1 MTWRIMVHGGCGRMR
16 PGGLNP
22 DQDEAARMGL
32 NAALDAGEAVLAGGG
47 TALDAVEAAARVLE
61 DDPVFNAGRGSALNY
76 DGAIDL
82 DAAIMDG
89 ANRDAGAVA
98 GLRTVRCPISLARA
112 VMEKSSHVLLSF
124 EGAEQFAR
132 EHGFETVDNSWF
144 ETEERRAQ
152 LETVLA
158 AGGEFDA
165 DVKYGTIGAVAVD
178 QAGHVAAATSTGG
191 LTAKRWGR
199 IGDSPLIGAGT
210 YADDRSAAVSATG
223 SGEFFMRAVAA
234 HQVAERLRLGGAS
247 LRQAID
253 DTLADI
259 REMGGT
265 GGLIAVTASGE
276 AQWGFTTSGMYR
288 GLAGADGRR
297 VAVYQEER

>member
-1 MTWRIMVHGGCGRMR
+1 MTWRLMVHGGCGAMR

-22 DQDEAARMGL
+22 EQEGAARSGL
-32 NAALDAGEAVLAGGG
+32 GAALDAGEAILARGG
-47 TALDAVEAAARVLE
+47 TALDAVEAAARALE

-76 DGAIDL
+76 EGGIDL

-89 ANRDAGAVA
+89 ATRDAGAVA
-98 GLRTVRCPISLARA
+98 GIHTIRCPISLARA

-132 EHGFETVDNSWF
+132 GHGFEEVDPKWF

-152 LETVLA
+152 LDTVLA

-178 QAGHVAAATSTGG
+178 EAGHVAAATSTGG

-199 IGDSPLIGAGT
+199 IGDSALIGAGT
-210 YADDRSAAVSATG
+210 FADDRSAAVSATG
-223 SGEFFMRAVAA
+223 SGEFFIRAVAA
-234 HQVAERLRLGGAS
+234 HQVGEHVRLAGVGLQ
-247 LRQAID
+247 QAID
-253 DTLADI
+253 ATLADI
-259 REMGGT
+259 KSLGGT
-265 GGLIAVTASGE
+265 GGLIAVAPSGE
-276 AQWGFTTSGMYR
+276 AAWGFTTSGMYR
-288 GLAGADGRR
+288 GVAGPDGRR
-297 VAVYQEER
+297 VAVYQDER